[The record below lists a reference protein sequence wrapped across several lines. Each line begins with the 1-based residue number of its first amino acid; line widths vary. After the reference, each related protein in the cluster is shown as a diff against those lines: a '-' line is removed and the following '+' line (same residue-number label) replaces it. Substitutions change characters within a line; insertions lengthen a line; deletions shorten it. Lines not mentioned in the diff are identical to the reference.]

1 MKRLRAWVNVYRP
14 LNGAMG
20 AVYASRSLADQ
31 MAGRDRLAC
40 IEIQIPHGAAEIIA
54 SYDTKGGPDASAC

>member
-1 MKRLRAWVNVYRP
+1 MTRLRAWVNVYLP

-20 AVYASRSLADQ
+20 TVYASRALADQ

-40 IEIQIPHGAAEIIA
+40 IKIDIPQGAAEIIA
-54 SYDTKGGPDASAC
+54 SYDTKGGFDASAC